1 MHSMTASDSPV
12 AERAD
17 TRRAVIQ
24 WPVRVGAMP
33 ARANE
38 FSPRPESAPA
48 LGTALVPGATVALV
62 SGRAEGP
69 AGPDWLRLTG
79 KTQLA
84 VAAAE
89 SLWQS
94 RNIDLL
100 VWAVATGRTSV
111 LAAYGEAAAAIS
123 ETAPVGSAE
132 SVAARFV
139 GWLNETGR
147 PWLLVLDDLSGS
159 ADLRGLWPAGS
170 AGRVLI
176 TTADSVTLPGE
187 AQVLPVGLFS
197 NREALNYLMG
207 RLSADP
213 DRRLGAI
220 DLVKDLGCEP
230 MAMAQACSVIT
241 SSAWTCRDY
250 QEAFVRRRE
259 QMTEGTA
266 GQLPAA
272 AVTWTFCFEQADW
285 LSPDAPAQSLLALI
299 ALFDGHGI
307 PAVVLST
314 PAACDYLAGQGPSG
328 PGGRPDRQSAGR
340 AVLVLER
347 AGLLTIDRTTT
358 PPMVRISPVLQS
370 ALRAMMPEAML
381 EHAARVA
388 ADALTEAW
396 PRDEPTGW
404 LAESLRSCAASLSQA
419 AGDLL
424 WAGGCHPVLQRAGQ
438 SLDDAHLTGP
448 AADYW
453 RDLASVSERLLG
465 ADHPHTLAAVQRLI
479 SAYLAAGR
487 TTDAVRWVQWVVER
501 RARSLGSGHHEVLVA
516 RRDLGHALV
525 AAGQLRDAIAV
536 LDQVAGDYERLYG
549 PDNIDTLGARDELAA
564 AYLAAGQPADAAGL
578 YRRTLS
584 GRERVQGS
592 RDAETLTTRQ
602 GLADASL
609 AAGQVKD
616 AISAYKKVLA
626 GRERTLGPDHLDTIR
641 MHAKLGSSYH
651 TAGKMAAAVHSYEQ
665 ARSGYEQ
672 VLGADHPDTLDVRI
686 RLGLAYYEVGRLGDA
701 RALLRD
707 TADRCARALPPGDP
721 LTSQAQD
728 SLADIGE

>member
-38 FSPRPESAPA
+38 FSPRPESAPG

-100 VWAVATGRTSV
+100 VWAVATSRTSV
-111 LAAYGEAAAAIS
+111 LAAYGEAAAATS

-132 SVAARFV
+132 TVAARFV

-159 ADLRGLWPAGS
+159 ADLRGLWPAES

-176 TTADSVTLPGE
+176 TTADSVTLPSE
-187 AQVLPVGLFS
+187 AQLLPVGLFS

-259 QMTEGTA
+259 QMTEGTV

-285 LSPDAPAQSLLALI
+285 LSPDVPAQSLLALI

-307 PAVVLST
+307 PAMVLST
-314 PAACDYLAGQGPSG
+314 PAACDYLAGQSS
-328 PGGRPDRQSAGR
+328 GGRPDRQSAGR

-358 PPMVRISPVLQS
+358 PPTVRISPVLQS

-396 PRDEPTGW
+396 PRDEPAGW
-404 LAESLRSCAASLSQA
+404 LAESLRSCTASLSQA

-525 AAGQLRDAIAV
+525 AAGQLRDAIGV

-564 AYLAAGQPADAAGL
+564 AYLAAGRPEDATRL

-584 GRERVQGS
+584 SRERVQGS

-609 AAGQVKD
+609 AAGQIKD

-626 GRERTLGPDHLDTIR
+626 GRERTLGPGHLDTIR

-665 ARSGYEQ
+665 ARSGYER
-672 VLGADHPDTLDVRI
+672 VLGADHPDTLDVRV

-707 TADRCARALPPGDP
+707 TADRCARALPLGDP
-721 LTSQAQD
+721 LTSRAQD

>member
-1 MHSMTASDSPV
+1 MSSARGRSPH
-12 AERAD
+12 RAWA
-17 TRRAVIQ
+17 RRWCRARQ
-24 WPVRVGAMP
+24 SRWYP
-33 ARANE
+33 AGPRA
-38 FSPRPESAPA
+38 
-48 LGTALVPGATVALV
+48 
-62 SGRAEGP
+62 GP
-69 AGPDWLRLTG
+69 APDWLRLTG

-84 VAAAE
+84 IAAAE

-100 VWAVATGRTSV
+100 VWAVATSRTSV

-147 PWLLVLDDLSGS
+147 PWLVVLDDLSGS

-176 TTADSVTLPGE
+176 TTADSVTLPSG

-197 NREALNYLMG
+197 HREALNYLMG

-230 MAMAQACSVIT
+230 MALAQACSVIT

-266 GQLPAA
+266 AAPGRRRHLDVLLRAGRLAVAGRTRAVAAGPDRPLRRPWHSRRGPVDARRLRLP
-272 AVTWTFCFEQADW
+272 
-285 LSPDAPAQSLLALI
+285 
-299 ALFDGHGI
+299 
-307 PAVVLST
+307 
-314 PAACDYLAGQGPSG
+314 
-328 PGGRPDRQSAGR
+328 GRPGSRAARAADRQSAGR

-370 ALRAMMPEAML
+370 ALRTMMPEAML
-381 EHAARVA
+381 EHAARAA

-396 PRDEPTGW
+396 PRDEPPGW
-404 LAESLRSCAASLSQA
+404 LAESLRSCTASLSQA

-549 PDNIDTLGARDELAA
+549 PDHIDTLGARDELAA
-564 AYLAAGQPADAAGL
+564 AYLAAGRPADAAGL
-578 YRRTLS
+578 YRRTLA

-609 AAGQVKD
+609 AAGQIKD

-641 MHAKLGSSYH
+641 THAKLGSSYH

-672 VLGADHPDTLDVRI
+672 VLGADHPDTLDVRV

-721 LTSQAQD
+721 LTSQAQA

>member
-12 AERAD
+12 AERTD
-17 TRRAVIQ
+17 TRRGVIQ

-38 FSPRPESAPA
+38 FSPRPESAPG

-62 SGRAEGP
+62 SGRADGR
-69 AGPDWLRLTG
+69 ARPDWTRLTG

-84 VAAAE
+84 AAAAE

-94 RNIDLL
+94 RHIDLL
-100 VWAVATGRTSV
+100 VWAVATSRTSV
-111 LAAYGEAAAAIS
+111 LAAYGEAAAAVS
-123 ETAPVGSAE
+123 ETAPAGSAE

-176 TTADSVTLPGE
+176 TTVDSAALPSGTQ
-187 AQVLPVGLFS
+187 ALPVGLFS

-250 QEAFVRRRE
+250 QEAFVRRRD

-266 GQLPAA
+266 GPPPAA

-285 LSPDAPAQSLLALI
+285 LSPDVPAQSLLALI

-307 PAVVLST
+307 PALVLST

-347 AGLLTIDRTTT
+347 AGLLTIDRTTA

-381 EHAARVA
+381 QHAARVA

-396 PRDEPTGW
+396 PRDEPAGW
-404 LAESLRSCAASLSQA
+404 LADSLRSCTASLSQA

-424 WAGGCHPVLQRAGQ
+424 WASGCHPVLQRAGQ

-501 RARSLGSGHHEVLVA
+501 RARSLGSDHREVLVA

-525 AAGQLRDAIAV
+525 AAGQLRDAIGV
-536 LDQVAGDYERLYG
+536 LDQVADDYERLYG

-564 AYLAAGQPADAAGL
+564 AYLAAGRPADAAGL
-578 YRRTLS
+578 YRRTLA

-609 AAGQVKD
+609 AAGQTKD

-626 GRERTLGPDHLDTIR
+626 GRERTLGPGHLDTMR
-641 MHAKLGSSYH
+641 VHAKLGSGYH
-651 TAGKMAAAVHSYEQ
+651 TAGKMAAAVHSYEE
-665 ARSGYEQ
+665 ARSGYEL
-672 VLGADHPDTLDVRI
+672 VLGPDHPDTLDVRI

>member
-1 MHSMTASDSPV
+1 MHSMTASDSPAV
-12 AERAD
+12 ERTDA
-17 TRRAVIQ
+17 RRAVIH

-48 LGTALVPGATVALV
+48 LGAALVPGATVALV

-69 AGPDWLRLTG
+69 ARPDWMRLTG

-100 VWAVATGRTSV
+100 VWAVATSRTSV
-111 LAAYGEAAAAIS
+111 LAAYGEATAATS

-132 SVAARFV
+132 SVATRFV

-147 PWLLVLDDLSGS
+147 PWLVVLDDLSGA
-159 ADLRGLWPAGS
+159 ADLRGLWPAGP

-176 TTADSVTLPGE
+176 TTADSAAVPSG
-187 AQVLPVGLFS
+187 AQALPVGLFS
-197 NREALNYLMG
+197 HREALNYLMG

-230 MAMAQACSVIT
+230 MALAQACSVIT

-250 QEAFVRRRE
+250 QEAFARRRE
-259 QMTEGTA
+259 QMTEGTT
-266 GQLPAA
+266 QMPAA

-285 LSPDAPAQSLLALI
+285 LSPDVPAQSLLALI

-314 PAACDYLAGQGPSG
+314 AAACDYLAGQGP
-328 PGGRPDRQSAGR
+328 GGRPDRQGAAR

-347 AGLLTIDRTTT
+347 AGLLTIDRTTA

-370 ALRAMMPEAML
+370 ALRTMMPEAML
-381 EHAARVA
+381 EHAARAA

-396 PRDEPTGW
+396 PRDEPPGW
-404 LAESLRSCAASLSQA
+404 LAESLRSCTASLSQA

-501 RARSLGSGHHEVLVA
+501 RARNLGTDHREVLVA

-525 AAGQLRDAIAV
+525 AAGQLRDAVGV
-536 LDQVAGDYERLYG
+536 LEQVAGDYERLYG
-549 PDNIDTLGARDELAA
+549 PDHIDTLGARDELAA
-564 AYLAAGQPADAAGL
+564 AYLAAGRPADAAGL
-578 YRRTLS
+578 YRRTLAS
-584 GRERVQGS
+584 RERVQGP
-592 RDAETLTTRQ
+592 RDVETLTTRQ

-609 AAGQVKD
+609 DAGQTKD

-641 MHAKLGSSYH
+641 THAKLGSSYH

-672 VLGADHPDTLDVRI
+672 VLGADHPDTLDIRV

-721 LTSQAQD
+721 LTSQAQA